1 MSVIRTLP
9 SIHPPPKRNKMQT
22 EIAIGRIVKLR
33 EHPRRNSVY
42 VYGRIQ
48 RTTPQ
53 FYVIDI
59 EYKDT
64 PNLNAEDERMYD
76 LIPHHHTMRVRKNIA
91 TDLAKYNMTV
101 LEHYPNTEPAQPTG
115 YNGDLDV
122 FGGFNARAYLNQF
135 RTLFNLLET
144 ADAEVIRRLHASASL
159 MERLRMM
166 VEIADATGMQLSP
179 THPIHT
185 IIASH
190 STNRSTTAKDKLVEL
205 CDELKTANKM
215 SETDYECVMS
225 YVKEGAVHS
234 VLDVFEDLN
243 EKQKIN
249 EGEYLRACNV
259 MRDI

>member
-1 MSVIRTLP
+1 MTVIRTLP
-9 SIHPPPKRNKMQT
+9 PVHPPPKRNKMQT
-22 EIAIGRIVKLR
+22 EVAIGRIVKLR
-33 EHPRRNSVY
+33 EHLRRNSVY

-64 PNLNAEDERMYD
+64 PNLNYN
-76 LIPHHHTMRVRKNIA
+76 LIPHHGTMRVRKNIA
-91 TDLAKYNMTV
+91 TDIAKYNMTV
-101 LEHYPNTEPAQPTG
+101 LEHYPNAEPAQSTG
-115 YNGDLDV
+115 YDRDV
-122 FGGFNARAYLNQF
+122 DTFGGFDVRAYLNQF
-135 RTLFNLLET
+135 RTLFNLIET
-144 ADAEVIRRLHASASL
+144 ADAEVIRQLHASASL

-190 STNRSTTAKDKLVEL
+190 STNRSTTAKNKLVEL

-225 YVKEGAVHS
+225 YVKEGAVHN